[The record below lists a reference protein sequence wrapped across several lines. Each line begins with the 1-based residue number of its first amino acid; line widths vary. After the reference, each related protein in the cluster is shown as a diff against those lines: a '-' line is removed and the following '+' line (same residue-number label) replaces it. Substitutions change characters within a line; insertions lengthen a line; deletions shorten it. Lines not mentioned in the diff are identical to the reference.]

1 LSKELKNTVTLDLER
16 DMIFRCDPN
25 EMKIKECYIDETNED
40 LEMLGPNPVK
50 LLASAVLGCLS
61 ASLIFCIQKKKLTLD
76 EFHAEAEITI
86 ARNEKGLF
94 RVKEINV
101 DLQPKSDDPAMIKR
115 IEQCKKMFETYCTI
129 TESVRAGIPV
139 NLEINIKK

>member
-1 LSKELKNTVTLDLER
+1 MSKELRSKITLDLER

-40 LEMLGPNPVK
+40 LDMLGPNPVK
-50 LLASAVLGCLS
+50 MLASAVLGCLS

-76 EFHAEAEITI
+76 VFHAEAEIIIT
-86 ARNEKGLF
+86 RNEEGLF

-101 DLQPKSDDPAMIKR
+101 DLQPKSDDPVMRKR
-115 IEQCKKMFETYCTI
+115 IEQCKKMFERYCTI

-139 NLEINIKK
+139 NLEMNVKK

>member
-1 LSKELKNTVTLDLER
+1 MSKELRNTVTLDLER

-40 LEMLGPNPVK
+40 LDMLGPNPVK

-76 EFHAEAEITI
+76 EFHAEAEIVI
-86 ARNEKGLF
+86 ARNDEGLF

-101 DLQPKSDDPAMIKR
+101 DLQPKTDDPAMIKR
-115 IEQCKKMFETYCTI
+115 IDQCKKMFERYCTI
-129 TESVRAGIPV
+129 TQSVRQGIQV
-139 NLEINIKK
+139 NLNFS